1 MHHLITGG
9 AGFIGLHLARA
20 LLCAAGPEDRITLVD
35 TLRRHGRD
43 ADLDAVLS
51 DRRVGL
57 IEANLTTATALEALP
72 KGVDRV
78 YHLAAV
84 VGVDATMQRP
94 ADVIRT
100 NTLSTI
106 HVVDWAS
113 EGGLAENGRLIFSS
127 TSETYS
133 FGLELEGGLPL
144 PTPETVPLVVTDPS
158 HPRSAYTASKIL
170 GETYVLQTARQ
181 RGLLAAVVR
190 FHNVYG
196 SRMGV
201 SHVIPQVM
209 ERLHRG
215 ESPLRRFGRE
225 QTRAF
230 CHVDDA
236 VRATTALMECDSFDR
251 AGIVHIGDATAETSI
266 ADLYDAIM
274 ETVGRRP
281 ALIDE
286 EAPSKSP
293 ARRLPDTS
301 KLEALTGFAP
311 RVTLKEGLR
320 DTWQWYRKL
329 FEDGPATGVFDSTD
343 TETPI
348 PLAVPVISEKDVDNV
363 VRTLRSGWV
372 SAAGPEVGALE
383 SEVAAV
389 LDVDAARCV
398 ALVSG
403 TAALFLAYR
412 GAGIGRGEL
421 VISPDLTFAGS
432 VNPVY
437 SLGALP
443 ALVDVNCAT
452 WGLDAEAVER
462 FLSRSCRR
470 EPAGVIHTRTGRR
483 VKALVAVHMLG
494 HPCGLAALR
503 DLASRWELALVEDAA
518 EALGTLTPA
527 GPTGSLG
534 DWAALS
540 FNGNKIVTGGSGGI
554 LVAPTVQAAQ
564 KMRHLATTAR
574 TGLPEDPTEWV
585 HDVPAHNLRM
595 SSLTASLIRSQL
607 ADLKTRVEA
616 KRAIAQRYDALFR
629 EASIPGITFHKET
642 DGGRSNHWLSA
653 VLVNEAEFGITR
665 RELLRYLKGR
675 RIETRPVFAP
685 LSMQPAF
692 QDAIREEAPRAR
704 AIWRS
709 ALCLPSS
716 PDLEPEDQIRVVG
729 AVREAA
735 SLVPA

>member
-20 LLCAAGPEDRITLVD
+20 LAGAAHPEDRITLVD

-51 DRRVGL
+51 DGRVRL
-57 IEANLTTATALEALP
+57 VEADLTEPAALGALP
-72 KGVDRV
+72 KGVDRI

-106 HVVDWAS
+106 HLVDWAVA
-113 EGGLAENGRLIFSS
+113 GGLSRNGRLIFSS

-144 PTPETVPLVVTDPS
+144 PTPETVPLVVTDPN

-181 RGLLAAVVR
+181 QGLPAAVIR

-196 SRMGV
+196 PRMGL

-215 ESPLRRFGRE
+215 ESPLRRFGRD

-236 VRATTALMECDSFDR
+236 VRATTSLMECDGFDE
-251 AGIVHIGDATAETSI
+251 AGIVHVGNATHETSI
-266 ADLYDAIM
+266 ADLYEAIM
-274 ETVGRRP
+274 EAVGRHP
-281 ALIDE
+281 PLLDE

-301 KLEALTGFAP
+301 KLETLTGFAP
-311 RVTLKEGLR
+311 RVTLGEGLR
-320 DTWQWYRKL
+320 QTWEWYRQL
-329 FEDGPATGVFDSTD
+329 FEGRSAPRARKPAVAEPS
-343 TETPI
+343 I
-348 PLAVPVISEKDVDNV
+348 PLAVPVISEKDVDRV

-389 LDVDAARCV
+389 LNVDPARCV
-398 ALVSG
+398 ALESG

-412 GAGIGRGEL
+412 GAGVDRGEL
-421 VISPDLTFAGS
+421 VIAPDLTFAGS
-432 VNPVY
+432 VNPLY
-437 SLGALP
+437 ALGALP
-443 ALVDVNCAT
+443 ALVDVDCAT
-452 WGLDAEAVER
+452 WGLDPEAVER
-462 FLSRSCRR
+462 FLSGSCHRAGTTTLHSRS
-470 EPAGVIHTRTGRR
+470 GRR
-483 VKALVAVHMLG
+483 VSALVAVHMLG
-494 HPCGLAALR
+494 HPCALEALR
-503 DLASRWELALVEDAA
+503 EIASRWQLPLVEDAA
-518 EALGTLTPA
+518 EALGSSASTGPA
-527 GPTGSLG
+527 GALG
-534 DWAALS
+534 DWGALS
-540 FNGNKIVTGGSGGI
+540 FNGNKIVTGGSGGM
-554 LVAPTVQAAQ
+554 LVAPNAEAAQ
-564 KMRHLATTAR
+564 TMRHLATTAR
-574 TGLPEDPTEWV
+574 TGLLDDPTEWV

-595 SSLTASLIRSQL
+595 SSLTAALIRSQL
-607 ADLKTRVEA
+607 TDLKSRVEA
-616 KRAIAQRYDALFR
+616 KRAIARRYEDLFR
-629 EASIPGITFHKET
+629 EASIPGVAFHGELER
-642 DGGRSNHWLSA
+642 GRSNYWLSA
-653 VLVNEAEFGITR
+653 ILVNDAEFGITR
-665 RELLRYLKGR
+665 PELLRHLKDR
-675 RIETRPVFAP
+675 RIESRPVFAP

-716 PDLEPEDQIRVVG
+716 PDLGPEDQVRVVR
-729 AVREAA
+729 AIREAA